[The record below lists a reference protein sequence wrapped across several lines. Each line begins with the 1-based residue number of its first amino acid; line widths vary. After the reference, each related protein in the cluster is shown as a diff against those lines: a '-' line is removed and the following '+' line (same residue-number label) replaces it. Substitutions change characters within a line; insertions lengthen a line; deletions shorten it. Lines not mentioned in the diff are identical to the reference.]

1 MGGTTTIKATGN
13 KSRGVRAGTLTAR
26 GGTLKIEATGTDAE
40 GYKLDDDGGPVI
52 DGGSIV
58 VTY

>member
-1 MGGTTTIKATGN
+1 M
-13 KSRGVRAGTLTAR
+13 RAGTLTAL

-40 GYKLDDDGGPVI
+40 GYKLDDDGDPVI